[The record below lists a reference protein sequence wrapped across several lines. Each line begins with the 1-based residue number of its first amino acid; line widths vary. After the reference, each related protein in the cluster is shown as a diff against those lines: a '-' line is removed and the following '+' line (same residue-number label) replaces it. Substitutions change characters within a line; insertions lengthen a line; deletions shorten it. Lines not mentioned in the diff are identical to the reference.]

1 MREELLAAGYEDVKA
16 SIQEDLD
23 AFVAE
28 HGDVQ
33 FVREGGSTAASDTA
47 STSAPLQAQLLQAVR
62 LRNNSGSLLFT
73 DEVVNK

>member
-47 STSAPLQAQLLQAVR
+47 SKAHPLQAAR